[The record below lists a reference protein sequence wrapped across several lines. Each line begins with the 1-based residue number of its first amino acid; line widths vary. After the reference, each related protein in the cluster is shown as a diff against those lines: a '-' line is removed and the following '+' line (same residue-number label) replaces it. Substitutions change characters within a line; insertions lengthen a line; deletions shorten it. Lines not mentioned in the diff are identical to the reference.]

1 MSLLIVDD
9 HAPFRSYMRRVLE
22 AKGYDVVGDASDGES
37 ALREVQRLEPDAV
50 LLDVALGEGI
60 DGFEVARR
68 LGKLAHPP
76 KIVMISS
83 RDSTAHDSDIASA
96 PVLGFLDKQGFT
108 VDALNALLADTA

>member
-22 AKGYDVVGDASDGES
+22 AKGFEVVGDASDGES
-37 ALREVQRLEPDAV
+37 AVREVERLEPDAV
-50 LLDVALGEGI
+50 LLDVALGPGI

-68 LGKLAHPP
+68 LGRLAHPP

-83 RDSTAHDSDIASA
+83 RDATAYETDVAST
-96 PVLGFLDKQGFT
+96 PVLGFLSKQGFT
-108 VDALNALLADTA
+108 VDALAALLADSA